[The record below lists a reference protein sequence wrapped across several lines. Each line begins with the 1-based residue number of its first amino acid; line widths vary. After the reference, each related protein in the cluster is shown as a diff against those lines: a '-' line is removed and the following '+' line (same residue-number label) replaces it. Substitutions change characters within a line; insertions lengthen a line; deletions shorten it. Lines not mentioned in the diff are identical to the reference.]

1 MGIILKKEKFTSKMP
16 EKYQKLT
23 IDDMTNELMYQ
34 IMKEFPEITTPK
46 YIDKELEKG
55 HISKEKADELKR
67 KSIISGIDHYVKKE
81 KELHDNKSKS
91 VLDKF
96 KSDASRKTRSMV
108 AAYESECSGV
118 ISKDELFYLINALQ

>member
-1 MGIILKKEKFTSKMP
+1 MGILLKKEKFTSKMP
-16 EKYQKLT
+16 EKYLKLT

-67 KSIISGIDHYVKKE
+67 KSIISGIDNYVKKE
-81 KELHDNKSKS
+81 KELHDKKSKS

-96 KSDASRKTRSMV
+96 KSDASRRTTMV

-118 ISKDELFYLINALQ
+118 ITKDELFYLIDALQ